1 MKEPR
6 ANLYDK
12 NNFYYVRIYFYVDN
26 ARKSKNYKTGI
37 KVGNKESRKGK
48 QNLKAAH
55 QKMAEVLSSF
65 ELMNQTQVSS
75 NKEQMF
81 ADTVREWMEL
91 QRGLKPAS
99 TVAGYQYAANDV
111 ILYFSVINPVK
122 TMDLTS
128 GMIERYIIWERERRQ
143 PDYAGE
149 HKKNC
154 KYKDG
159 SGIENTIK
167 HRTTLIRSV
176 LQYAKREG
184 IVDRNVA
191 STRDSQIN
199 LPNPQRH
206 EFPVLNHEE
215 AKQLLQKLK
224 EKVLWFVTAVTIA
237 LLLGL
242 RRSEIVGLRECDI
255 DWESDSITVCHTVT
269 QQTIDKKNDLSPK
282 PFTKNRKAKL
292 LPMVEPIRSLL
303 QELIQENHTNAKIF
317 GKDYDKT
324 WDGYIFRYSDGKLIT
339 PNALT
344 NAFERFVKENHFKDI
359 RLHDLRHSCA
369 SILYANG
376 TDLLTIQEILGHA
389 QLTTTITYTHKISE
403 KKSFALTAM
412 SEQLDNN
419 RDGEM
424 EEDKN

>member
-1 MKEPR
+1 V
-6 ANLYDK
+6 DG
-12 NNFYYVRIYFYVDN
+12 VRKCNDV
-26 ARKSKNYKTGI
+26 KTGVE
-37 KVGNKESRKGK
+37 VGNPETRKGK
-48 QNLKAAH
+48 RNYKEATEILTR
-55 QKMAEVLSSF
+55 VLSEFKLTNST
-65 ELMNQTQVSS
+65 EMLD
-75 NKEQMF
+75 NKNQMF
-81 ADTVREWMEL
+81 ADTVREWMDL

-111 ILYFSVINPVK
+111 ILFFTEINPVK
-122 TMDLTS
+122 TMELTS

-143 PDYAGE
+143 PEYTGE
-149 HKKNC
+149 HKKKC

-159 SGIENTIK
+159 SGIENTIM

-176 LQYAKREG
+176 LQYGKREG

-206 EFPVLNHEE
+206 EFPVLNQEE

-224 EKVLWFVTAVTIA
+224 EKALWFVTAVTIA

-269 QQTIDKKNDLSPK
+269 QQTIDKKNNLSPK
-282 PFTKNRKAKL
+282 PFTKNRKAKI
-292 LPMVEPIRSLL
+292 LPMVEPIGHLL
-303 QELIQENHTNAKIF
+303 QDLVQENHRNAEIF

-324 WDGYIFRYSDGKLIT
+324 WDGYIFRYADGKLIT
-339 PNALT
+339 PNAMT
-344 NAFERFVKENHFKDI
+344 NAFERFIHENQFKDI

-369 SILYANG
+369 SILFAND

-403 KKSFALTAM
+403 KKSLALTAM

-419 RDGEM
+419 RDGER